1 MSLTERQKRYLRK
14 LGHELKPVV
23 MTGADGLKPSVVAE
37 IDLALSSHELIKV
50 KVRAGDRQARDEL
63 IKTVC
68 NELDA
73 ALVMRIGHVALMYRP
88 DAETPKITLPR

>member
-68 NELDA
+68 NDLDA

-88 DAETPKITLPR
+88 DAETPKITLPS

>member
-1 MSLTERQKRYLRK
+1 MSLTERQKRHLRK

-68 NELDA
+68 AELDA
-73 ALVMRIGHVALMYRP
+73 ELVMRIGHVALMYRP

>member
-68 NELDA
+68 NDLDA

>member
-1 MSLTERQKRYLRK
+1 
-14 LGHELKPVV
+14 

-37 IDLALSSHELIKV
+37 IDLALSHHELIKV

-68 NELDA
+68 TELDA
-73 ALVMRIGHVALMYRP
+73 ELIMRIGHVALMYRP
-88 DAETPKITLPR
+88 DPESPKITLPR

>member
-68 NELDA
+68 NDLDA
-73 ALVMRIGHVALMYRP
+73 ALDMRIGHVALMYRP